1 MATASAPKES
11 GVTLGTRS
19 QISEIDPARAH
30 RARVSGMVDNES
42 TAMTGLQGR
51 SAEWLAETAAR
62 LRLPPDLP
70 ERLLETARESVSLE
84 ASAVF
89 LLGAVASAIGG
100 RILVAAVG
108 GIFVYCLGLQLRL
121 IAGAPEWVFAV
132 LVAFLALGLVHAV
145 LSLLPGPDGAAQAL
159 ILLLAGLATLLIV
172 KPAALLRIPGL
183 SHLEKGWRK

>member
-1 MATASAPKES
+1 M
-11 GVTLGTRS
+11 GTRS
-19 QISEIDPARAH
+19 QISEIDPARAR

-70 ERLLETARESVSLE
+70 ETLLETVRESVSLE

-108 GIFVYCLGLQLRL
+108 GIFVYCLGLHLGL

-145 LSLLPGPDGAAQAL
+145 LSLLLGPDGAAQAL

-172 KPAALLRIPGL
+172 KPAALLRMPGL
-183 SHLEKGWRK
+183 SRLEKGWRK